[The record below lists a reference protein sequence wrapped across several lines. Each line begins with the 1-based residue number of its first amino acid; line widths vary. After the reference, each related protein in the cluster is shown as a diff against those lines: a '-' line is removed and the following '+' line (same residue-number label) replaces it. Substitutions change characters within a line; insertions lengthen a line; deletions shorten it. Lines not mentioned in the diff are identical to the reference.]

1 MGSCL
6 PSFLDRDE
14 TLPYLASAV
23 CVIPRSPSS
32 VPLVFLPLYFQL
44 HIPRSLYYDPL
55 FFVFLW
61 LILYWL
67 FPNPLFPSKPTR
79 LWPTDPSVLTEV
91 VPQVQVWYSHP
102 QPPDASPHPTPYFR
116 IIFDTGS
123 FAEPLCPTI
132 PPPLPNVFFPLNL
145 CRYMK
150 YEFEISFP
158 VQKSPAVVKIN
169 LQRSMS
175 EKKIDRG
182 YRITKL

>member
-14 TLPYLASAV
+14 TLPYLALAV

-79 LWPTDPSVLTEV
+79 LWPTDPSVPTEV

-102 QPPDASPHPTPYFR
+102 QPPDPSPHPTPYFR

-132 PPPLPNVFFPLNL
+132 PPPPKKKCFFSSQSLPVHEIWIWNFFHYTKVTCCGKNQPSAIHV
-145 CRYMK
+145 R
-150 YEFEISFP
+150 
-158 VQKSPAVVKIN
+158 
-169 LQRSMS
+169 
-175 EKKIDRG
+175 KKNWPRLP
-182 YRITKL
+182 YN

>member
-102 QPPDASPHPTPYFR
+102 QPPDPS
-116 IIFDTGS
+116 
-123 FAEPLCPTI
+123 
-132 PPPLPNVFFPLNL
+132 PPPYTIFSNHFRHGKLCRTFMPNNSPPKCFFPLNL

-158 VQKSPAVVKIN
+158 IQKSPAVVKIN

-182 YRITKL
+182 TRITKL

>member
-1 MGSCL
+1 MQCVAQVVWVL
-6 PSFLDRDE
+6 HNQ
-14 TLPYLASAV
+14 YLVIVPAV

-102 QPPDASPHPTPYFR
+102 QPPDPSPHPTPYFR

-132 PPPLPNVFFPLNL
+132 PPPNVFFLSIFAGTWNMNL
-145 CRYMK
+145 KFLSLY
-150 YEFEISFP
+150 
-158 VQKSPAVVKIN
+158 KSH
-169 LQRSMS
+169 L
-175 EKKIDRG
+175 
-182 YRITKL
+182 LW

>member
-102 QPPDASPHPTPYFR
+102 QPPDPSR
-116 IIFDTGS
+116 
-123 FAEPLCPTI
+123 PL
-132 PPPLPNVFFPLNL
+132 PPPYTIFSNHFRHGKLCRTFMPNNSPPNVFFLSIFAGTWNMNL
-145 CRYMK
+145 KFLSLY
-150 YEFEISFP
+150 
-158 VQKSPAVVKIN
+158 KSH
-169 LQRSMS
+169 L
-175 EKKIDRG
+175 
-182 YRITKL
+182 LW

>member
-102 QPPDASPHPTPYFR
+102 QPPDPTLHH
-116 IIFDTGS
+116 IFES
-123 FAEPLCPTI
+123 FSTREALPNLYAQQF
-132 PPPLPNVFFPLNL
+132 PPPNVFFLSIFAGTWNMNL
-145 CRYMK
+145 KFLSLY
-150 YEFEISFP
+150 
-158 VQKSPAVVKIN
+158 KSH
-169 LQRSMS
+169 L
-175 EKKIDRG
+175 
-182 YRITKL
+182 LW

>member
-79 LWPTDPSVLTEV
+79 LWPTDPSVLTV

-102 QPPDASPHPTPYFR
+102 QPLDPSPYPTPYFR

-123 FAEPLCPTI
+123 FAEPWWPTI
-132 PPPLPNVFFPLNL
+132 PPPPCFFSSQSLPVHEIWIWNFFPYTKVTCCDKNQPSAIHV
-145 CRYMK
+145 R
-150 YEFEISFP
+150 
-158 VQKSPAVVKIN
+158 
-169 LQRSMS
+169 
-175 EKKIDRG
+175 KKNWPRLP
-182 YRITKL
+182 YN